1 MKWSCSKKKY
11 AGMLDE
17 GTARQLAAYLGTGGS
32 GASGGEVHDMD
43 LKEVWDGMAER
54 LEETLCGWE
63 AGAARMAERDGK
75 GKVRKE
81 SGCEWCELSA
91 LCGRIFHEEA

>member
-1 MKWSCSKKKY
+1 
-11 AGMLDE
+11 
-17 GTARQLAAYLGTGGS
+17 
-32 GASGGEVHDMD
+32 MD
-43 LKEVWDGMAER
+43 LKEVWDGMAEK